1 MPTERRNILQM
12 ASDIIRDAGGEI
24 VGRTRLQKTTCLLEL
39 AGFGDGFEF
48 SYRYYGP
55 FSEAL
60 ASAARDASALGILDE
75 VEYETGWGGWY
86 SIYLAEGHSQHKLSA
101 ERAPLAKA
109 SANADA
115 VELELA
121 VTAAFLAARGE
132 SDPWTLTEKLKPAK
146 AASGRLDKAKQLYET
161 LRLIPVPKELPAI

>member
-1 MPTERRNILQM
+1 MSIERRNALQM
-12 ASDIIRDAGGEI
+12 VADVVRDSGGRL
-24 VGRTRLQKTTCLLEL
+24 VGRTRLQKTACLLEL
-39 AGFGDGFEF
+39 AGLGDSFDF
-48 SYRYYGP
+48 DYKYYGP
-55 FSEAL
+55 FSDSL
-60 ASAARDASALGILDE
+60 ASAARDAGALGILNE
-75 VEYETGWGGWY
+75 TEYETEWGGWY
-86 SIYLAEGHSQHKLSA
+86 SIYSAQGHSQHELSA
-101 ERAPLAKA
+101 ERTPLAKA

-146 AASGRLDKAKQLYET
+146 AASGRLGKAKQLYET